1 MRNEIANKKLIP
13 VYGLIGIL
21 AILIVKVYNSAFKG
35 GKFTCNRYI
44 LNTYLYI
51 LLALV
56 IISLQN
62 IIMEQQNVPL
72 ESIFGWV
79 KGWVGLIIFFAI
91 TIGLLLYLLSINPQ
105 NVVFKHIVWLAFVA
119 LLGILTYPTYLQTI
133 ENNTV
138 VVVLL
143 TTIAILLGFTAV
155 AFLKP
160 EWISLSWGPILLVLL
175 IAAII
180 GELVYRFFNKDKKAS
195 GRTKFMSYVFI
206 CLFTL
211 FILYDTKKIQVNAL
225 NCKTKTV
232 DYINESLGIVL
243 DAINLFQNIANV
255 QD

>member
-13 VYGLIGIL
+13 AYGLIGIL
-21 AILIVKVYNSAFKG
+21 AILIVNIYNSAFKG

-56 IISLQN
+56 IVSLQN

-72 ESIFGWV
+72 ESIFGWF
-79 KGWVGLIIFFAI
+79 KGWKGLIIFFTI
-91 TIGLLLYLLSINPQ
+91 TIGLLFFLLSINPQ
-105 NVVFKHIVWLAFVA
+105 DVLLKHMVWLLFVA
-119 LLGILTYPTYLQTI
+119 LLGFLTYPTYLRTI

-143 TTIAILLGFTAV
+143 TTIAILLGFTAI

-160 EWISLSWGPILLVLL
+160 EWISLSWGPILTILL
-175 IAAII
+175 LSALW
-180 GELVYRFFNKDKKAS
+180 GELIYRFFNKDKKAS
-195 GRTKFMSYVFI
+195 GRTKFMSYIFI

-225 NCKTKTV
+225 TCKTKTA

-243 DAINLFQNIANV
+243 DALNLFQNIGNI